1 MFVLNKKTMNIKVIS
16 SVFMLSLSM
25 IATDAMAINGILF
38 YGVGA
43 RNRAM
48 GGANGAAPVDSS
60 TILINPAGIGRVGTT
75 ADLGVHLL
83 QANRSMDTSNA
94 SNPAGLVNTAAGYQE
109 SGQKYYLTPTAG
121 ITYKDS
127 TSKWGFGGLI
137 AGVAGEGSTYAE
149 PRTTLGV
156 DPAGVNDFDRG
167 TFLFIIKGIP
177 AISYEVNDKLSLG
190 FGLHINAALFSADLL
205 NANLVQTQGSG
216 RLDIAYGYG
225 AQIGFIY
232 DVNEA
237 WSVGGSYTTEQRF
250 EDWEY
255 YEDLVPGFGL
265 PPEIRG
271 SVAFRPTDKLLL
283 TTDLKL
289 IQWTEIDVFDQNP
302 QDGGFGWDDQI
313 TVGVGAAYEFNNT
326 FTGRMGVNHG
336 ESQIKTSST
345 FANALVPT
353 VYETHLAVGGDL
365 NVYKN
370 NYISFSF
377 VRTLKN
383 AQTDDG
389 SGDAFSQAG
398 QGTTIE
404 YDGWDMDVVWTV
416 KF

>member
-1 MFVLNKKTMNIKVIS
+1 MWIKNTVKKSILTLFILPIS
-16 SVFMLSLSM
+16 I

-60 TILINPAGIGRVGTT
+60 TVLINPAGIGRVGKT

-83 QANRSMDTSNA
+83 QANRRMDTSNS
-94 SNPAGLVNTAAGYQE
+94 SNPAGLVNTAAGNQD
-109 SGQKYYLTPTAG
+109 SGQKYYLTPTSG

-127 TSKWGFGGLI
+127 SSKWGYGGLI
-137 AGVAGEGSTYAE
+137 AGVAGEGSTYDQ

-156 DPAGVNDFDRG
+156 DPAGVNDFDTG

-177 AISYEVNDKLSLG
+177 AVSYEVDDNLSVGL
-190 FGLHINAALFSADLL
+190 GLHINVALFSADLL
-205 NANLVQTQGSG
+205 TADLVQTEGSG

-225 AQIGFIY
+225 AQIGFMY
-232 DVNEA
+232 DINEA
-237 WSVGGSYTTEQRF
+237 WSVGGSYTTKQEF
-250 EDWEY
+250 EDWEF
-255 YEDLVPGFGL
+255 YEDLVPGFAL

-283 TTDLKL
+283 TTDLKY
-289 IQWTEIDVFDQNP
+289 IQWEAVGVFDRNP
-302 QDGGFGWDDQI
+302 ADGGFGWRNQL
-313 TVGVGAAYEFNNT
+313 TVGVGAAYELSPT
-326 FTGRMGVNHG
+326 FTGRIGINYG
-336 ESQIKTSST
+336 ETQIKESSI

-353 VYETHLAVGGDL
+353 VYEWHLAVGGDI
-365 NVYKN
+365 NIYEN
-370 NYISFSF
+370 NYISFSL
-377 VRTLKN
+377 VRTLEN
-383 AQTDDG
+383 DETDDG

-398 QGTTIE
+398 EGTRLE
-404 YDGWDMDVVWTV
+404 YDGWDVDVVWTM